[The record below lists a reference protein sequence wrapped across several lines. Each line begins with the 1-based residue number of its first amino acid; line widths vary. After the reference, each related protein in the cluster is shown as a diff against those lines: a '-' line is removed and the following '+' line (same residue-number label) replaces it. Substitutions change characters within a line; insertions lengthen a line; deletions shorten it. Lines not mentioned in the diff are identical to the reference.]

1 MGKSGCPVAIYVV
14 FPEKVFLVQSIKMMM
29 MYKNSGVKVN

>member
-1 MGKSGCPVAIYVV
+1 MGKSGCPVGIYDV

-29 MYKNSGVKVN
+29 YKNSDVKVN